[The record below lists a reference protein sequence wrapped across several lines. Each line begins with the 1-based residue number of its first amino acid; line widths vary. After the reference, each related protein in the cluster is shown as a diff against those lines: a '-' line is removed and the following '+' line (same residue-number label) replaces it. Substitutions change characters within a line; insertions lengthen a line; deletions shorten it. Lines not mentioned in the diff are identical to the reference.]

1 MRRETKR
8 YTVAFVILAVLLVS
22 FVVWNLNAGSYGISV
37 AQVMQIFLGNGSDAT
52 ASRVVWDI
60 RLPRVLAAIL
70 LGGALSVAGF
80 LLQTFFANP
89 IAGPFVLGISSGAK
103 LVVAMTM
110 IFFLQ
115 RGLLSN
121 SVVMIAAAFVGA
133 MLSMAFVL
141 LVAILLVCILAPVV
155 APYDPNA
162 QDLTQVLAKPS
173 AAHWL
178 GCDQTG
184 RDIFSRII
192 YGGRTALV
200 SAVMVVVISVIIG
213 IPLGLISGYK
223 GGLADTI
230 IMRCCDI
237 LLSFPSLL
245 LAFVLVAGLGRNTFN
260 AVLALG
266 IVYVP
271 MLTRLTRSLTLVEK
285 NKVYV
290 SACVSL
296 GYSDTRILY
305 RHILPNCISTILVQ
319 LTLDVAYAILD
330 LASLSFLG
338 LGVKYP
344 FASWGNIINDVNNA
358 YVMTNYLFIW
368 IPAGVCLLLTV
379 LGFNFVGDGLRDA
392 FDPKMKR

>member
-1 MRRETKR
+1 MFSAFIGHGPLYKSKCKNVGKLFTPVV
-8 YTVAFVILAVLLVS
+8 TV
-22 FVVWNLNAGSYGISV
+22 
-37 AQVMQIFLGNGSDAT
+37 
-52 ASRVVWDI
+52 
-60 RLPRVLAAIL
+60 
-70 LGGALSVAGF
+70 
-80 LLQTFFANP
+80 
-89 IAGPFVLGISSGAK
+89 
-103 LVVAMTM
+103 
-110 IFFLQ
+110 
-115 RGLLSN
+115 
-121 SVVMIAAAFVGA
+121 
-133 MLSMAFVL
+133 AFVL

-338 LGVKYP
+338 LGTLP
-344 FASWGNIINDVNNA
+344 PQADWGAMLDEGRSVLLMSPVQSLSAGIVIVIVVVSLNI
-358 YVMTNYLFIW
+358 FS
-368 IPAGVCLLLTV
+368 
-379 LGFNFVGDGLRDA
+379 DGLHQYLDQAQTALPSFRKYEKKFLKKKGGAADGKPA
-392 FDPKMKR
+392 